1 MGIMELL
8 NTLHT
13 INQEVIRLAAVGH
26 YKQALTR
33 LTVAACD
40 LLNGETSAIW
50 LLEDG
55 WLLLH
60 ATDAGQSHADRVP
73 LHESLVGASVLSRAP
88 VQSNDVRIDKRL
100 HHPELAAQYGWLK
113 ALIAPILIEPDGE
126 PIGAINVYCSETPC
140 DETTSDEQMQILTLL
155 ADLAATVIVSASR
168 YQVGEAGEVPSRS
181 YVLLGDLATSLLVKL
196 RVKAGAVPVRIEGI
210 QDKCAAT
217 VSADAYLA
225 ENLVAIQQNIR
236 ESMQVV
242 GELLSLM
249 RMLSSEETAIPV
261 GPEHG

>member
-1 MGIMELL
+1 MELL
-8 NTLHT
+8 NTLHA
-13 INQEVIRLAAVGH
+13 INQEVIQLAAVGH

-60 ATDAGQSHADRVP
+60 ATDADQSHADRVP
-73 LHESLVGASVLSRAP
+73 LHDSLVGESVLARAP
-88 VQSNDVRIDKRL
+88 VQSDDVRIDKRL
-100 HHPELAAQYGWLK
+100 HHPELAAQYGWLR
-113 ALIAPILIEPDGE
+113 ALIVPIVTGPDDE
-126 PIGAINVYCSETPC
+126 PIGATNVYCSQ
-140 DETTSDEQMQILTLL
+140 DAQDAVTSGEQMQILTLL
-155 ADLAATVIVSASR
+155 ADLAAMVIVSATR
-168 YQVGEAGEVPSRS
+168 YQVGEAAETPSRS
-181 YVLLGDLATSLLVKL
+181 YVLLGDLATSLLVRL
-196 RVKAGAVPVRIEGI
+196 RVKAGAIPVRIEGI
-210 QDKCAAT
+210 QDKCGAA
-217 VSADAYLA
+217 VAADDYLA
-225 ENLVAIQQNIR
+225 ENLAAIQQNIR

-249 RMLSSEETAIPV
+249 QMLSSGETTIPV